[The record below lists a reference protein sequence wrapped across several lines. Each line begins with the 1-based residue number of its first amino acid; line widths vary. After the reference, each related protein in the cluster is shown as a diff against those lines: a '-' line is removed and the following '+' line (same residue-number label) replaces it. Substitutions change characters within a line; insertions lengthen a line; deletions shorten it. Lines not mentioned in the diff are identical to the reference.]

1 MRIEVV
7 FASTGTT
14 WSVNQVEV
22 SEGATVI
29 DAVRASGLLDRH
41 PMVDSE
47 SGHAFAIFGRAVR
60 PTTVLDAGDRVEVL
74 RPLTID
80 PKEAR
85 RLRAERKARLR
96 RAG

>member
-1 MRIEVV
+1 VRIDVV
-7 FASTGTT
+7 FASTDAT
-14 WSVNQVEV
+14 WSIDPVEV
-22 SEGATVI
+22 GEGATVM

-41 PMVDSE
+41 PPVDPA
-47 SGHAFAIFGRAVR
+47 SGYAFAIFGRAVR

-80 PKEAR
+80 PKDAR